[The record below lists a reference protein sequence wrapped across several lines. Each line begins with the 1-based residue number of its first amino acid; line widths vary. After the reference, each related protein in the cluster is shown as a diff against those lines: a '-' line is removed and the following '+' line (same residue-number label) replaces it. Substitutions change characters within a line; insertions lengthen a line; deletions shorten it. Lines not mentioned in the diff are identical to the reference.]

1 MTVHRLLVVEDDPS
15 WQKSLGDVARAEG
28 CDVTVVSDGEAALNT
43 LSVDPRM
50 RPNLVVLDLLLPRMD
65 GWEVYGRMRVDQ
77 HLRNIPVLMLSSA
90 AAQEPRLG
98 GIVGMLQKT
107 SSPEPV
113 IHQFREQLRGLTAP
127 TPGTVPGES
136 PYTVRL
142 TEDTSLLLQ
151 SLPLSLRH
159 AVRLHLFRAAEL
171 LRTGLPMMS
180 TWLMALPGEPP
191 SLLVTVEG
199 VRAVMEIN
207 EEEHTLTVASLIIPT
222 YLPRM

>member
-28 CDVTVVSDGEAALNT
+28 YDVTVVSDGEEALTT
-43 LSVDPRM
+43 LSGDPRA

-65 GWEVYGRMRVDQ
+65 GWELYGRMRVD
-77 HLRNIPVLMLSSA
+77 HDLRTIPVLMLSAA
-90 AAQEPRLG
+90 AAQEPKLG

-113 IHQFREQLRGLTAP
+113 IRQFRERLRGFTAP
-127 TPGTVPGES
+127 APGVAPAES

-142 TEDTSLLLQ
+142 AEDTSLLLQ
-151 SLPLSLRH
+151 SLPPALRH
-159 AVRLHLFRAAEL
+159 AMRLHLFRAAEL

-207 EEEHTLTVASLIIPT
+207 EAERTLTVTSLIIPT

>member
-1 MTVHRLLVVEDDPS
+1 MPVHRLLVVEDDPS
-15 WQKSLGDVARAEG
+15 WQKSLEDVARAEG
-28 CDVTVVSDGEAALNT
+28 CDVTVVSDGEAALST
-43 LSVDPRM
+43 LSGDPRT

-65 GWEVYGRMRVDQ
+65 GWEVYGRMRVD
-77 HLRNIPVLMLSSA
+77 HDLRTIPVLMLSAA
-90 AAQEPRLG
+90 AAQEPKLG

-113 IHQFREQLRGLTAP
+113 IHQFRERLRGF
-127 TPGTVPGES
+127 TVPSPAAPEES
-136 PYTVRL
+136 LYTVRL
-142 TEDTSLLLQ
+142 TEDTSLLLH
-151 SLPLSLRH
+151 SLPPALRH
-159 AVRLHLFRAAEL
+159 ALRLHLFRAADL

-207 EEEHTLTVASLIIPT
+207 EAERTLTVTSLIIPT

>member
-1 MTVHRLLVVEDDPS
+1 MPVHRLLVVEDDPS
-15 WQKSLGDVARAEG
+15 WQKSLENVARAEG
-28 CDVTVVSDGEAALNT
+28 CDVTVVSDGEAALST
-43 LSVDPRM
+43 LSGDPRT

-65 GWEVYGRMRVDQ
+65 GWEVYGRMRVD
-77 HLRNIPVLMLSSA
+77 HDLRTIPVLMLSAA
-90 AAQEPRLG
+90 AAQEPKLG

-113 IHQFREQLRGLTAP
+113 IHQFRERLRGFSVPSPAAP
-127 TPGTVPGES
+127 EES

-142 TEDTSLLLQ
+142 TEDTSLLLHA
-151 SLPLSLRH
+151 LPPALRH
-159 AVRLHLFRAAEL
+159 AVRLHLFRAADL

-180 TWLMALPGEPP
+180 TWLMALPGDPP

-207 EEEHTLTVASLIIPT
+207 EAERTLTVTSLIIPT